1 MSGEADDSWLET
13 APTPAEIAAAK
24 AILAA
29 ADVLSVAAEHHAV
42 RDPVT
47 GGIAIADDD
56 WLNIEDANAGKVTR
70 AFDHLVNSCMRGTDR
85 VMATDG
91 KYLAYRPYNR
101 EKDKETNP
109 RTKERMNM
117 FLEKGY
123 YDHVGTYD
131 EVEIYELRPGNP
143 YYHDGAKAYV
153 VGTNYWGD
161 IRAAA
166 KLACERKWPEYHDFL
181 GGMATA
187 MKGGG
192 RDPAFAK
199 TIWEDTINQIVGQ
212 ITQMRAN
219 NPGLPTEKE
228 INEGFIEVRRAR
240 GIQGRN
246 GVILLDSNKLQ
257 KVEFTK

>member
-1 MSGEADDSWLET
+1 MNDWLDIEPAASQKVPSAAT
-13 APTPAEIAAAK
+13 PPPAE
-24 AILAA
+24 
-29 ADVLSVAAEHHAV
+29 
-42 RDPVT
+42 
-47 GGIAIADDD
+47 DD
-56 WLNIEDANAGKVTR
+56 WLQIEDANAGKVTL
-70 AFDHLVNSCMRGTDR
+70 AFQHLVDSCMRGTDR

-101 EKDKETNP
+101 EKDKTTNP
-109 RTKERMNM
+109 RTKERMAM

-123 YDHVGTYD
+123 YGHLGTYD
-131 EVEIYELRPGNP
+131 EVEIYELKPGNP

-153 VGTNYWGD
+153 VGTNYWAD

-166 KLACERKWPEYHDFL
+166 KLACERKFPEYHDFL

-212 ITQMRAN
+212 INQMRIG
-219 NPGLPTEKE
+219 NPAIPSEKE
-228 INEGFIEVRRAR
+228 INAGFVEVRRAR
-240 GIQGRN
+240 GITGRS
-246 GVILLDSNKLQ
+246 GVVLLNSDALQ
-257 KVEFTK
+257 KVGFTK